1 VLVWNTIQLC
11 SIRNIFNGN
20 TIMKN
25 LKEKLIK
32 VIDKIDGFFLQF
44 YPELTK
50 HMNKKD
56 DK

>member
-1 VLVWNTIQLC
+1 MLVWDTHELY
-11 SIRNIFNGN
+11 SIRILSIGN
-20 TIMKN
+20 TIMKK
-25 LKEKLIK
+25 LKEVLIK
-32 VIDKIDGFFLQF
+32 VIDKIDGFFLQL

>member
-1 VLVWNTIQLC
+1 MLVWDYTQLYP
-11 SIRNIFNGN
+11 IRYFYYGN
-20 TIMKN
+20 TLIMNK

-50 HMNKKD
+50 HMKKD

>member
-1 VLVWNTIQLC
+1 MLVWNTNELY
-11 SIRNIFNGN
+11 SIRILSIDN
-20 TIMKN
+20 TIMKK

-50 HMNKKD
+50 HMRKD

>member
-1 VLVWNTIQLC
+1 MLVWNTNELYSVRIL
-11 SIRNIFNGN
+11 STSN
-20 TIMKN
+20 TIMKK
-25 LKEKLIK
+25 LKEVLIK
-32 VIDKIDGFFLQF
+32 VIDKIDGFFLQL

>member
-1 VLVWNTIQLC
+1 MLVWDTHELY
-11 SIRNIFNGN
+11 SIRILSIDN
-20 TIMKN
+20 TIMKK
-25 LKEKLIK
+25 LKEVLIK
-32 VIDKIDGFFLQF
+32 VIYKIDGFFLQF

>member
-1 VLVWNTIQLC
+1 MLVWNTNELYFIRIL
-11 SIRNIFNGN
+11 SIDN
-20 TIMKN
+20 TIMKK
-25 LKEKLIK
+25 LKEVLIK
-32 VIDKIDGFFLQF
+32 VIDKIDGFFLQL

>member
-1 VLVWNTIQLC
+1 MLVWDTHELY
-11 SIRNIFNGN
+11 SIRILSIDN
-20 TIMKN
+20 TIMKK

-50 HMNKKD
+50 HMNKKN